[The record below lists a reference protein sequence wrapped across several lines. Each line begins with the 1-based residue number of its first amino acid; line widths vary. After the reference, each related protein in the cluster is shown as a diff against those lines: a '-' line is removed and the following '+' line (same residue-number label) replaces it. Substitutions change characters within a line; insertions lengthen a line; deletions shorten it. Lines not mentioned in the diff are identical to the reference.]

1 MMMLILSMLVL
12 VAFVLVI
19 LVVVVEVML
28 VYSIY
33 VGDLGGGCGSGVSV
47 PALTML
53 VFCLCGC

>member
-1 MMMLILSMLVL
+1 MSVCSTDNNNDDVDIINAGVG
-12 VAFVLVI
+12 
-19 LVVVVEVML
+19 
-28 VYSIY
+28 SIC